1 MKKAILKYTIV
12 FFGLLII
19 LVSYS
24 TVVCL
29 LPTEKI
35 KKNVGKDISNM
46 VKEGN
51 YPYAI
56 INKKQYQ
63 MDNFTDALVLSINCG
78 VDNQKPFSSVMYA
91 NYHYCDGK
99 SIAECV
105 QQQIN
110 DNVCASNYP
119 RYWHGNSFLLRPFL
133 FFTDYS
139 TIRWILYTISNI
151 LLIILSIKL
160 YQRLGIKKTVAFVVG
175 LLFVNIFVTQFS
187 IQFFPVITL
196 AVIACILMCIYY
208 KNRQKILLI
217 SFIVGCL
224 TSYLDLFTTQLL
236 TCGLPLIVYLSI
248 ENDRLFKDRLLF
260 LFSFCFLWAIGYVL
274 MWASKCG
281 LATIFTDINVFE
293 NAFYQ
298 AMGWSKTN
306 DFSRFDAIR
315 NNFLLL
321 PRFFICMIL
330 TLLTP
335 LVIIF
340 FNKKAI
346 KTNLLLL
353 IVATLPYFWYF
364 IIARPCWWH
373 WWFSYRTQAIA
384 IIAVFFIFIN
394 FISWDKIKQLF
405 NRRNKTESF

>member
-1 MKKAILKYTIV
+1 MKKAILKYILV
-12 FFGLLII
+12 FIGLII
-19 LVSYS
+19 IFISYS

-29 LPTEKI
+29 FPTEKI

-46 VKEGN
+46 VKEGD

-63 MDNFTDALVLSINCG
+63 MDNYTDALVLSINCG
-78 VDNQKPFSSVMYA
+78 IDNTKPFSSVMYA
-91 NYHYCDGK
+91 KRYYCENVG
-99 SIAECV
+99 SVAECV
-105 QQQIN
+105 QQQI
-110 DNVCASNYP
+110 DKDEWKLSYP

-187 IQFFPVITL
+187 IQFFPIITL

-224 TSYLDLFTTQLL
+224 TSYLDLFTTPLL
-236 TCGLPLIVYLSI
+236 TCGLPLIIYLSI
-248 ENDRLFKDRLLF
+248 ENENSLKNRFLDLF
-260 LFSFCFLWAIGYVL
+260 LFGFLWAIGYFF
-274 MWASKCG
+274 MWFSKWG
-281 LATIFTDINVFE
+281 LATIFTDINVLE
-293 NAFYQ
+293 NAFNQ
-298 AMGWSKTN
+298 TVSWSNTD

-315 NNFLLL
+315 ENFRLL
-321 PRFFICMIL
+321 PMFFICMIL
-330 TLLTP
+330 TLLFP
-335 LVIIF
+335 LVVFF
-340 FNKKAI
+340 FNKKNL

-353 IVATLPYFWYF
+353 IVVTLPYLWYF

-394 FISWDKIKQLF
+394 FISWDKIKNLLS
-405 NRRNKTESF
+405 RKKKI